1 MLTMKWEKNLFFI
14 QVSDVERL
22 PLAVKELGTCDLY
35 PQVSYACSYLPLN

>member
-1 MLTMKWEKNLFFI
+1 MLKLKWEKNLFFI
-14 QVSDVERL
+14 QVSDGERL